1 MKLLAVM
8 RPRDGVDAQRE
19 CAPHAESELRALWEL
34 YRGGTVR
41 EMYSPGSPG
50 AVLVLE
56 ADSVHT
62 ARQALAQLP
71 LVANEIM
78 TLELIELHSFA
89 AFQMLF
95 RNSSQPPTEA
105 IG

>member
-1 MKLLAVM
+1 M
-8 RPRDGVDAQRE
+8 RPRDGVDAHRKI
-19 CAPHAESELRALWEL
+19 APHAESELRALWEL

-56 ADSVHT
+56 ADSVDT
-62 ARQALAQLP
+62 AQQLLAQLP

-78 TLELIELHSFA
+78 TFELIELHSFA

-95 RNSSQPPTEA
+95 RDSSQQLTEG

>member
-1 MKLLAVM
+1 M
-8 RPRDGVDAQRE
+8 RPRDGVDAHRAI
-19 CAPHAESELRALWEL
+19 APHAESELRALWEL

-56 ADSVHT
+56 ADSVD
-62 ARQALAQLP
+62 AAQQVLAQLP

-78 TLELIELHSFA
+78 TLELIGLQSFA

-95 RNSSQPPTEA
+95 RDSSQQLTEG
-105 IG
+105 IE